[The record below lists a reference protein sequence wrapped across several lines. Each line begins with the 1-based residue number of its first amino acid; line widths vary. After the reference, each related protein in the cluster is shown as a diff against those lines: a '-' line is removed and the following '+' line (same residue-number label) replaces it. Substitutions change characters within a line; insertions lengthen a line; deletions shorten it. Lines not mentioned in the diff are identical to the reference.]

1 MGRPAGH
8 FGHDPQ
14 AAGQR
19 AAEEV
24 AAGRMTTD
32 ELKERYKEAKDMGY
46 GEEFQAGYAEGAH
59 NH

>member
-1 MGRPAGH
+1 MGRAAGH

-19 AAEEV
+19 AAEDM
-24 AAGRMTTD
+24 AAGRIDAD

-46 GEEFQAGYAEGAH
+46 GDEFKAGYAAGAA
-59 NH
+59 NP